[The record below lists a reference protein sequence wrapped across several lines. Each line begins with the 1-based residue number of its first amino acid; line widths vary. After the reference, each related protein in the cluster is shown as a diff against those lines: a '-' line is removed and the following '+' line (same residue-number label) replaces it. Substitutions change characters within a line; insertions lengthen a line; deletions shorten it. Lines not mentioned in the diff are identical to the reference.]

1 MEGALTHLPQML
13 LLSYFISSNSNQ
25 AFFFYLAHLQKT
37 PVLKFDQ
44 LNFSCLNTETHFDE

>member
-25 AFFFYLAHLQKT
+25 AFFLNLAHLQNT

>member
-13 LLSYFISSNSNQ
+13 LLSCFISSNSNQ
-25 AFFFYLAHLQKT
+25 AFFYLAHLQNT

>member
-25 AFFFYLAHLQKT
+25 AFFFL
-37 PVLKFDQ
+37 
-44 LNFSCLNTETHFDE
+44 FSSPAEHTCIKV

>member
-25 AFFFYLAHLQKT
+25 AFFYLAHLQNT

>member
-25 AFFFYLAHLQKT
+25 AFLFYLAHLQNT